1 MFRSGKLRGLK
12 LSRRKKEAKDNNT
25 KSKAF
30 FGHSVVLFLKEV
42 LAELSQVKIPS
53 SRDLWKYVVIVLG
66 FLVFIIAL
74 VLFMDFVFGFISSW
88 VFGNGTQLFP
98 APAVAPSAVPST
110 TASAGVP
117 SSIVA
122 TPGAGR

>member
-1 MFRSGKLRGLK
+1 M
-12 LSRRKKEAKDNNT
+12 
-25 KSKAF
+25 
-30 FGHSVVLFLKEV
+30 LFLKEV

-53 SRDLWKYVVIVLG
+53 SRDLWKYVLIVLG

-74 VLFMDFVFGFISSW
+74 VLLMDFVFGFISSW

-98 APAVAPSAVPST
+98 APAVAPSAVPSA
-110 TASAGVP
+110 TASAAVP